1 LHLTKHPKGASMN
14 STPASPLRIGVLGAA
29 NIARLF
35 IAGVRPSRKVSVV
48 AVAARDAGRAQRFA
62 DETGVA
68 RVVPTYDAL
77 LADPAID
84 AIYNP
89 LPNSLH
95 AEWSIRALDAGK
107 HVLCEKP
114 LATSGGEARAMF
126 DAAKRNGRALA
137 EAYPYRAQPQT
148 LKLRELLRDNAIGR
162 VQLIQAA
169 FGFPLAD
176 AANIRMNPALAG
188 GALMDAGC
196 YPVSFVR
203 MVAGARPAHVQALAH
218 WSESGVDRTLVA
230 SIGFDSGLIAQIS
243 CTFATARHRHAFIA
257 GDEGTIATTYYNDTS
272 ATFPPLVEVKRG
284 KGWDAQREIVETSAT
299 NGFLAE
305 AEAFADLVTR
315 GPSQWSGATPEESI
329 DIAMTLEALAES
341 ARRNVAV
348 DVGARSV

>member
-1 LHLTKHPKGASMN
+1 MTTS
-14 STPASPLRIGVLGAA
+14 SSPMLRIGILGAA

-35 IAGVRPSRKVSVV
+35 AAGVRPSQKVAVV
-48 AVAARDAGRAQRFA
+48 AVAARDAGRARKFA
-62 DETGVA
+62 DETGIT
-68 RVVPTYDAL
+68 RVHPTYDAL

-114 LATSGGEARAMF
+114 LATSGQEARAMF
-126 DAAKRNGRALA
+126 DAAKRNDRHLA

-148 LKLRELLRDNAIGR
+148 LKLGELLHQNAIGR
-162 VQLIQAA
+162 VQLIQAS

-203 MVAGARPAHVQALAH
+203 MVAGSRPARVQALAE
-218 WSESGVDRTLVA
+218 WSDSGVDRTLVA
-230 SIGFDSGLIAQIS
+230 SLEFASGLIAQIS

-257 GDEGTIATTYYNDTS
+257 GDEGTIATSYFNDTS
-272 ATFPPLVEVKRG
+272 ATFPPLLELRRG
-284 KGWDAQREIVETSAT
+284 TGWDAQRDIVETAST

-305 AEAFADLVTR
+305 AEAFRELVVN
-315 GPSQWSGATPEESI
+315 GPAHWTGATPDESI
-329 DIAMTLEALAES
+329 DIALTLEALAAS
-341 ARRNVAV
+341 ARRNASV
-348 DVGARSV
+348 DVGA